1 MEGELASYSYDDK
14 SLEKSNARFASAS
27 HTIWPQSYPDG
38 KGYLS
43 VDSIARQQMRGA
55 GGVAGDGQSQLGPCA
70 WTGVGLGWLEV
81 VGRVVGSGK
90 ASAME
95 SLWKVVGAAKH
106 GGGPVAAMARQLP
119 SALATLGAATV
130 PVDASGPRDS
140 GGSRWCRW
148 P

>member
-27 HTIWPQSYPDG
+27 HTPDLALPLPELIG
-38 KGYLS
+38 
-43 VDSIARQQMRGA
+43 VCTAARTGGGEGGGR
-55 GGVAGDGQSQLGPCA
+55 GVAVA
-70 WTGVGLGWLEV
+70 ARGWLEV
-81 VGRVVGSGK
+81 VGRVVGSDK

-130 PVDASGPRDS
+130 PVGASGPRDS
-140 GGSRWCRW
+140 GGSRRCRW

>member
-1 MEGELASYSYDDK
+1 MWRWRPE
-14 SLEKSNARFASAS
+14 
-27 HTIWPQSYPDG
+27 P
-38 KGYLS
+38 
-43 VDSIARQQMRGA
+43 A
-55 GGVAGDGQSQLGPCA
+55 GPALGR
-70 WTGVGLGWLEV
+70 VGLGWLEV

-130 PVDASGPRDS
+130 PVGASGPRDS